1 MLMDDDFRD
10 NLMKAKTPEEY
21 LAIIDKAEA
30 EQVAAE
36 EEEAAAEEAPAEPET
51 AAPSDRPYVI
61 GVTACPTGIA
71 HTYMAAEAWKTKP
84 LPWVSTS
91 KSKRMAPAVS
101 RTT

>member
-1 MLMDDDFRD
+1 M
-10 NLMKAKTPEEY
+10 NAKTPEEY

-36 EEEAAAEEAPAEPET
+36 EEEAAAEAAAEEAPAEPET